1 MIELRDVGVRFSRV
15 ARRERTLNRMVYQ
28 GFSRLRR
35 WIGVSAQAERK
46 KELTQRSGFWALQKI
61 DLRIRR
67 GESVG
72 VVGINGAGKSTLLQV
87 IAGIYSPTIG
97 SADVRGLVTAL
108 LGLNTGFN
116 LELTGSDNIRLS
128 GLLLGLSKDQINEL
142 APEIV
147 QFSELEDFINQPVRT
162 YSSGMIARL
171 GFAIST
177 AVAPDVLLLD
187 EVMGVGDGAFRER
200 STAKLSNLIEQARVV
215 CLCSHNLSYLRQHCR
230 RMVWLDG
237 GKLVMDGPCDAVI
250 GAYEEFL
257 DTRVHGA
264 QRPAAARSA

>member
-15 ARRERTLNRMVYQ
+15 ARRERTLNRMVHR
-28 GFSRLRR
+28 GVLRLRR
-35 WIGVSAQAERK
+35 WVGATPPAEAGKGWAQRD
-46 KELTQRSGFWALQKI
+46 GFWALKEIHLQ
-61 DLRIRR
+61 IRR

-72 VVGINGAGKSTLLQV
+72 LVGKNGAGKSTLLQV
-87 IAGIYSPTIG
+87 IAGIFSPTIG
-97 SADVRGLVTAL
+97 QADVRGLVTAL

-215 CLCSHNLSYLRQHCR
+215 CLCSHNLSYLRQHCQR
-230 RMVWLDG
+230 VVWLDG
-237 GKLVMDGPCDAVI
+237 GKLVMDGPCERVLE
-250 GAYEEFL
+250 AYEQFL
-257 DTRVHGA
+257 DTGVQQA
-264 QRPAAARSA
+264 QLAGAARSA